1 MDRVSRNV
9 VGRCSCLA
17 SLSRWRIYWSSV
29 VFASVSTAL
38 RPRKHCG
45 WMAWIVGGLRSA
57 RIEDC
62 VGRGG
67 CHDRS
72 LNVASVTGPAMLLIL
87 KDLVQTPR
95 SWIGIQQWNLILI
108 SKCHKCHSLIFQ
120 IRPISRVPILIAQWY
135 PIDLSIPYLASV
147 HHDYEVSRFITVP
160 LTTLS
165 FFDNFGFIGYVCL
178 RWVIELLEGGVEVGI
193 DLRVSVMSSMG
204 MVLV

>member
-1 MDRVSRNV
+1 MDGVNRGWTSFCEDW
-9 VGRCSCLA
+9 GL
-17 SLSRWRIYWSSV
+17 RWSWWMSWLYVECGFGHWSS
-29 VFASVSTAL
+29 FAPHSQRLGADST
-38 RPRKHCG
+38 
-45 WMAWIVGGLRSA
+45 
-57 RIEDC
+57 
-62 VGRGG
+62 
-67 CHDRS
+67 
-72 LNVASVTGPAMLLIL
+72 
-87 KDLVQTPR
+87 LVIWYLT
-95 SWIGIQQWNLILI
+95 WNLIFT

-120 IRPISRVPILIAQWY
+120 IRFILWVPILIAQWY

-165 FFDNFGFIGYVCL
+165 FSDNFGFIGYVCL

>member
-1 MDRVSRNV
+1 
-9 VGRCSCLA
+9 
-17 SLSRWRIYWSSV
+17 
-29 VFASVSTAL
+29 
-38 RPRKHCG
+38 
-45 WMAWIVGGLRSA
+45 MAWIVGGPHSA

-62 VGRGG
+62 IGRGW

-72 LNVASVTGPAMLLIL
+72 LNVASVTGPALLLIL

-108 SKCHKCHSLIFQ
+108 SKCHSLIFQ
-120 IRPISRVPILIAQWY
+120 IRSISWVPILIAQWY
-135 PIDLSIPYLASV
+135 PIDLSILYLASV

-165 FFDNFGFIGYVCL
+165 FFDNFGFIGYVWL

-204 MVLV
+204 MMLV

>member
-1 MDRVSRNV
+1 MSRNIF
-9 VGRCSCLA
+9 GRCSCLA
-17 SLSRWRIYWSSV
+17 NLSRWRIYWSRV
-29 VFASVSTAL
+29 DFASVSTTL
-38 RPRKHCG
+38 RPSEHCA
-45 WMAWIVGGLRSA
+45 WMAWIVGGLHSA
-57 RIEDC
+57 RIEGC
-62 VGRGG
+62 VGRGW
-67 CHDRS
+67 CYDRS
-72 LNVASVTGPAMLLIL
+72 LNVASFTGLALLLIL
-87 KDLVQTPR
+87 KCLVQTPR
-95 SWIGIQQWNLILI
+95 SWVGTQQWNLILT

-120 IRPISRVPILIAQWY
+120 IRSISWVPILIAQWY

>member
-1 MDRVSRNV
+1 
-9 VGRCSCLA
+9 
-17 SLSRWRIYWSSV
+17 
-29 VFASVSTAL
+29 
-38 RPRKHCG
+38 
-45 WMAWIVGGLRSA
+45 MAWIVGELRSA

-72 LNVASVTGPAMLLIL
+72 LNVASVTGPAMFLIL

-108 SKCHKCHSLIFQ
+108 SKCHKCHSFIFQ

-147 HHDYEVSRFITVP
+147 HHDHEVSRFITVP

-165 FFDNFGFIGYVCL
+165 SLDNPEFIGYVCQL
-178 RWVIELLEGGVEVGI
+178 MKNAWSTVIESDIRGVQWRHHTYTSRSTVSSDEDEVKISAKMRHTYEGGDV
-193 DLRVSVMSSMG
+193 VSLWMS
-204 MVLV
+204 